1 MLKAYRLEENR
12 LVNLKP
18 DAEGQWL
25 AEAHWIDLVKPKI
38 RGYEDAVVRVRFAT
52 GAGEGRAECAYPH
65 AKGEDT
71 AVTLANPIEAYATS
85 PSRMTFNGH
94 NLTGS
99 ELARAVQRAM
109 GKQGHEFLDRAK
121 ETLRGQ

>member
-1 MLKAYRLEENR
+1 M
-12 LVNLKP
+12 
-18 DAEGQWL
+18 
-25 AEAHWIDLVKPKI
+25 
-38 RGYEDAVVRVRFAT
+38 
-52 GAGEGRAECAYPH
+52 
-65 AKGEDT
+65 
-71 AVTLANPIEAYATS
+71 TL
-85 PSRMTFNGH
+85 NGH